1 MPYSSFNGGQSTPLT
16 PRFQMTIAAPLPTTQ
31 QQADLL
37 KKILPGAIKRTTV
50 KLDNALLILTEGEDS
65 NLDDFFG
72 IGGNTTVDK
81 TKFLAPIFNP
91 SLASQAKEMGLDYI
105 KEEAV
110 GYDAKCLNGEVE
122 NKLSLG
128 KDPAQFATGNNH
140 SKSKVDKIF
149 CVKLEQVGNIFPSGF
164 ACIVDLSK
172 AQHPDTGFT
181 DTVTKSGKNNH
192 GFASLKVHVSDVD
205 CITVIHG
212 EIRTHVKGRPNS
224 STEYVQIDY
233 ADF

>member
-1 MPYSSFNGGQSTPLT
+1 
-16 PRFQMTIAAPLPTTQ
+16 MTTTTPLPTTQ
-31 QQADLL
+31 QQAEVLQKLL
-37 KKILPGAIKRTTV
+37 LGAVNRTTA
-50 KLDNALLILTEGEDS
+50 KLDKAMLLLTEGEDS

-91 SLASQAKEMGLDYI
+91 SLASQAKEMGLDYV

-110 GYDAKCLNGEVE
+110 GYDAKCLNGEIE

-140 SKSKVDKIF
+140 SKTKVDKIF
-149 CVKLEQVGNIFPSGF
+149 CVKLEQVGNLFPSGF
-164 ACIVDLSK
+164 ACIVDLSLAK
-172 AQHPDTGFT
+172 HPQSGWT
-181 DTVTKSGKNNH
+181 DTVTKTGKNNH
-192 GFASLKVHVSDVD
+192 GFSSLKIHVSDVD

-212 EIRTHVKGRPNS
+212 KVRTHVKGRPNA
-224 STEYVQIDY
+224 STDFVQIDY

>member
-1 MPYSSFNGGQSTPLT
+1 MTVTSTLSIT
-16 PRFQMTIAAPLPTTQ
+16 E

-37 KKILPGAIKRTTV
+37 RKILPGAVKRTTD
-50 KLDNALLILTEGEDS
+50 KLDKGLTFFTEGEDS

-72 IGGNTTVDK
+72 VGGNTTVDK
-81 TKFLAPIFNP
+81 TKFIAPIFNP
-91 SLASQAKEMGLDYI
+91 SLAKEAKEQGLDYI

-110 GYDAKCLNGEVE
+110 GYDAKCLNDEIE

-128 KDPAQFATGNNH
+128 KDSAQFATGNNH
-140 SKSKVDKIF
+140 SKTKVDKIF

-172 AQHPDTGFT
+172 AQHPDTGFG
-181 DTVTKSGKNNH
+181 DTVTKTGKNNH

-205 CITVIHG
+205 CITEIHG
-212 EIRTHVKGRPNS
+212 NIRTHVKGRPNQ
-224 STEYVQIDY
+224 STDFVQIDY

>member
-1 MPYSSFNGGQSTPLT
+1 
-16 PRFQMTIAAPLPTTQ
+16 MTVASPLPTTQ
-31 QQADLL
+31 QQADVL
-37 KKILPGAIKRTTV
+37 KKILPGAIKRTTA

-81 TKFLAPIFNP
+81 TKFLAHIFNP
-91 SLASQAKEMGLDYI
+91 SLASQAKDMGLDYI

-110 GYDAKCLNGEVE
+110 GYDAKCLNDEIE

-172 AQHPDTGFT
+172 AQHPDTGFN
-181 DTVTKSGKNNH
+181 DTVTKTGKNNN
-192 GFASLKVHVSDVD
+192 GFASLKVHVSDAD

-224 STEYVQIDY
+224 PTDYVQIDY